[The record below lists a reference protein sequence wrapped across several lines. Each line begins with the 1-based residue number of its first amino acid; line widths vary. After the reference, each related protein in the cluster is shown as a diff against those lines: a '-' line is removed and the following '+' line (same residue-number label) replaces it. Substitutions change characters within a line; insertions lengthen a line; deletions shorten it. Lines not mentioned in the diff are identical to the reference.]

1 MTARRLIPLG
11 AVVAALLVVAAIA
24 SHGRPL
30 STHRGTGPDATF
42 FDYVATTLVLLGAA
56 AVVVIVW
63 ALLTQRLERSR
74 VGRSRWDFLSA
85 IVLALVCGLMA
96 LLIAKSRPTAVRN
109 RDRGLPCPTCP
120 TSTPAQLKHLKGAP
134 RNARF
139 RWDEV
144 AIVLALAAGVG
155 LYFFFTRTPRREL
168 LPLVRRRQA
177 AVARAVDDSLDDLR
191 NDPDVRRAIVA
202 AYARMERALAVAGMP
217 RAPAE
222 APFEYFGRALVEL
235 EAGAEPARR
244 LTDLFE
250 RAKFSHHE
258 VGEPMRN
265 EAIDALVAV
274 RDALVRPEP
283 APVAA

>member
-42 FDYVATTLVLLGAA
+42 FDYVATTLILLGAA

-85 IVLALVCGLMA
+85 IVLALLCGLMA
-96 LLIAKSRPTAVRN
+96 VLIAKSRPARVHYG
-109 RDRGLPCPTCP
+109 RGLPCPTCP
-120 TSTPAQLKHLKGAP
+120 TSTPAQRKHLKGVP
-134 RNARF
+134 RNARI

-202 AYARMERALAVAGMP
+202 AYARMERALGVAGMP

-244 LTDLFE
+244 LTGLFE

-258 VGEPMRN
+258 LGEPMRN

-283 APVAA
+283 APVAG